1 MFKLENTA
9 KTLALCTLPL
19 FAVCL
24 ISSCSHKSVLLLQ
37 IAYTPQYILQYVDVK
52 FSVQNLRKFTSYGVD
67 YCFLFSCF
75 GIIKISK
82 SCKI

>member
-24 ISSCSHKSVLLLQ
+24 ISSCSHKSVLPLQ
-37 IAYTPQYILQYVDVK
+37 TAYIPQYILKHVDVT
-52 FSVQNLRKFTSYGVD
+52 FSVQNIRTFTSYAVD
-67 YCFLFSCF
+67 YCFF
-75 GIIKISK
+75 I
-82 SCKI
+82 